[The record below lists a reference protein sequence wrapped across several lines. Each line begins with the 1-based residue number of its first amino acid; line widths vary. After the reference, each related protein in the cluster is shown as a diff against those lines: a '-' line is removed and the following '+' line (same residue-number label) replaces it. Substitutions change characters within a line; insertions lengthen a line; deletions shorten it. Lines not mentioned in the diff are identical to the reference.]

1 MTKLLLDTSFIITA
15 AKNKLDIFEE
25 LLDYKLIIP
34 KQVIVEL
41 QGLAKSK
48 INASLALKIVEVN
61 KELFTSPDLK
71 TKNTDYGI
79 KKYAKENP
87 TTIIATLDREIKKEV
102 KNMKMVI
109 RNKKKFDLI

>member
-48 INASLALKIVEVN
+48 INASLALKI
-61 KELFTSPDLK
+61 
-71 TKNTDYGI
+71 
-79 KKYAKENP
+79 
-87 TTIIATLDREIKKEV
+87 
-102 KNMKMVI
+102 
-109 RNKKKFDLI
+109 